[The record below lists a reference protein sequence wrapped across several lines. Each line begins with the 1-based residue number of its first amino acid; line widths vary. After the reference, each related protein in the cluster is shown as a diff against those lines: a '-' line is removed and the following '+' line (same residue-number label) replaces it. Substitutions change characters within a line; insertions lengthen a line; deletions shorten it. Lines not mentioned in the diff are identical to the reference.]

1 MSNEEACEY
10 CGAAR
15 DPAIPPCPRCSR
27 VPSLFAKAKWAEW
40 LPRFRTLSTA
50 TISATSVL
58 VVAMLFLAPV
68 VGVALSLFVF
78 VQYWAREYL
87 NQRCKGE
94 ETTLFNQEV
103 ISTESA
109 LEQQRFYDL
118 YAAVFL
124 IIAVVASYVIALH
137 YVAGLRE

>member
-1 MSNEEACEY
+1 
-10 CGAAR
+10 
-15 DPAIPPCPRCSR
+15 
-27 VPSLFAKAKWAEW
+27 
-40 LPRFRTLSTA
+40 
-50 TISATSVL
+50 
-58 VVAMLFLAPV
+58 MLFLAPV